1 MSAFK
6 ISPASAFAAAAGP
19 IAAPDAANGH
29 APSAAGLPGNKL
41 AAMTVDLLTT
51 MSRIDPQLRLI
62 EKLPQRCL
70 TNPSEPLM
78 NDGMDNED
86 ANLICRVHDQIVS
99 PTTTYTIMDLLGTGT
114 FGQVFKCVADGSKQ
128 AVAIKV
134 IKNKVAY
141 HNQGLLE
148 IKIARLLN
156 TTYDPRDE
164 RHIVRLLDSFV
175 YKNHV
180 CVVFELLS
188 MSLLDILTQNQ
199 FRGLPLSVV
208 QRFTQQIV
216 SALVAMQD
224 ASIIHCDLKPEN
236 ILLAPPRR
244 PGTGRQA
251 SPGRP
256 AKKSKADVDANQ
268 DSAAAAAAAAAAV
281 DRVGTARPPS
291 LLLAADT
298 EPAATGA
305 GATRTSGSFR
315 IS

>member
-1 MSAFK
+1 
-6 ISPASAFAAAAGP
+6 
-19 IAAPDAANGH
+19 
-29 APSAAGLPGNKL
+29 
-41 AAMTVDLLTT
+41 MTVDLLATL
-51 MSRIDPQLRLI
+51 SRIDPKLKLI
-62 EKLPQRCL
+62 EQLPQRCL
-70 TNPSEPLM
+70 TNPSEGLL
-78 NDGMDNED
+78 NGGEDNEE
-86 ANLICRVHDQIVS
+86 ANLICRVHDKIVS
-99 PTTTYTIMDLLGTGT
+99 PSTTYTIMDLLGKGT
-114 FGQVFKCVADGSKQ
+114 FGQVFKCTADDGSKQ

-199 FRGLPLSVV
+199 FRGLPLAVV
-208 QRFTQQIV
+208 QRFTRQIV
-216 SALVAMQD
+216 AALVAMQD

-244 PGTGRQA
+244 SRQP
-251 SPGRP
+251 SPERP
-256 AKKSKADVDANQ
+256 AKKSKADSDPRQGSDEGVDRGGSASPPSLCLSADE
-268 DSAAAAAAAAAAV
+268 DSAA
-281 DRVGTARPPS
+281 VGAS
-291 LLLAADT
+291 
-298 EPAATGA
+298 GA
-305 GATRTSGSFR
+305 GDHGSRARGQGQGQGQGQSTWSDVKVIDLGSACFEGKTMYSYVQSR
-315 IS
+315 FYRSPEVR